1 MITTASDLGE
11 AQTSINRLWRFLM
24 NIKIKS
30 SDLLTQ
36 SIFFKTLVFVHQKKS
51 VILLRKYELMI
62 KFDFN

>member
-36 SIFFKTLVFVHQKKS
+36 SIFFKTPVIVYQKIS